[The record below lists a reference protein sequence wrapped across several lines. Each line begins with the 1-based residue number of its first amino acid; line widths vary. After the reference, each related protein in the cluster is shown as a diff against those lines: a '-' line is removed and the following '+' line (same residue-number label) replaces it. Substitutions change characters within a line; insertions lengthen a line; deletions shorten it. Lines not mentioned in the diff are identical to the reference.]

1 MLTALK
7 PQPADKILQLIQMFR
22 EDARADKIDLG
33 VGVYKDPTGLT
44 PVMRAVKAA
53 EKRLWEVETTK
64 TYTGLAGEPAYNAA
78 MAKLILAGAVA
89 ADRVA
94 SVATPGGT
102 GAVRQALELIRMAS
116 PEATV
121 WISNPTWPNHLS
133 IVKYLGI
140 PMREYRYFD
149 AETGAVDAEGMMEDL
164 AGVKAG
170 DVVLLHGCCHNP
182 TGANPNPVQWLAI
195 CESLAR
201 TGAVPLIDLAYQG
214 FGDGLEMDAAATRLL
229 ATKLPEVLIA
239 ASCSKNFGIYRERTG
254 ILIAI
259 GEAAGRG
266 TVQAN
271 LNFLN
276 RQNYSF
282 PPDHGARLVTMILE
296 DETLSADWKAE
307 ARGGAAQHAD
317 AAPPACRCAAGRDRV
332 EPLRLR
338 GRASRHVLAPRDHAR
353 RGRAAADRAR
363 GLHGGRF
370 AAEHR
375 GAEPDDRAG
384 AGARGGR
391 GAARLNRADGTE
403 REGRGRRSAPLVVR
417 GPAEPRGAEPRSP
430 QRPQRPQRKTKGPDR
445 RPGLPRSGGGG
456 GGTRRP
462 IRQSQP

>member
-78 MAKLILAGAVA
+78 MAKLILAGAVPS
-89 ADRVA
+89 DRLA

-102 GAVRQALELIRMAS
+102 GAVRQALELIRMAA
-116 PEATV
+116 PDATV

-140 PMREYRYFD
+140 PMKEYRYFD
-149 AETGAVDAEGMMEDL
+149 VETGAVDFDGMMADL
-164 AGVKAG
+164 AQVKAG

-195 CESLAR
+195 CEALAKA
-201 TGAVPLIDLAYQG
+201 GALPLIDLAYQG

-229 ATKLPEVLIA
+229 ATRLPEVLIA

-254 ILIAI
+254 ILMAI
-259 GEAAGRG
+259 GDASAKA

-296 DETLSADWKAE
+296 DEILTADWKSE
-307 ARGGAAQHAD
+307 LEEVRLNMLTLRRQLAD
-317 AAPPACRCAAGRDRV
+317 ALQAETG
-332 EPLRLR
+332 
-338 GRASRHVLAPRDHAR
+338 SN
-353 RGRAAADRAR
+353 
-363 GLHGGRF
+363 RF
-370 AAEHR
+370 GFVAEHR
-375 GAEPDDRAG
+375 GMFSRLGLSPEQVEKLRMEHAVYMVGDS
-384 AGARGGR
+384 
-391 GAARLNRADGTE
+391 RLNIAGLNSTTVPVLAKAVAQVL
-403 REGRGRRSAPLVVR
+403 RG
-417 GPAEPRGAEPRSP
+417 
-430 QRPQRPQRKTKGPDR
+430 
-445 RPGLPRSGGGG
+445 
-456 GGTRRP
+456 
-462 IRQSQP
+462 